1 MILCQP
7 FAVVRSCRQYQE
19 FRIGNDGALQGVGM
33 LIASDPQ
40 SGRTVVLA
48 PIKGSP
54 ADEAGIQPGDELLNV
69 DGTSITGLDTDGVA
83 AKLRGQ
89 EGSSVW
95 VKVARRRSEIP
106 GVAGLPEGAPEVEYK
121 QFRLRRAQ
129 VELNPIFATTMMM
142 DDHVYGYVRLISFSQ
157 HSPDD
162 MLHAINQLKVCRV

>member
-1 MILCQP
+1 
-7 FAVVRSCRQYQE
+7 
-19 FRIGNDGALQGVGM
+19 
-33 LIASDPQ
+33 
-40 SGRTVVLA
+40 
-48 PIKGSP
+48 
-54 ADEAGIQPGDELLNV
+54 V

-142 DDHVYGYVRLISFSQ
+142 DDHVYGGWCVWVVGGGGAWVGGLGQCGAGGAKWTALNWQLAPQFACVCAGAGQPVAALQCLRCALL
-157 HSPDD
+157 SPAALPLVPQA
-162 MLHAINQLKVCRV
+162 MCA